1 MGLPE
6 WSPANQALEQD
17 VARAPLQTSA
27 MMKLVEDLKA
37 LTTAEIVTA
46 FHCKRPLT
54 PNMQGAMVV
63 LQLDVNFR
71 KPEANKFYDL
81 LEQLMGQASL
91 QMGGLQI
98 RKEGYKRS
106 AAVNKLAEL
115 IQ

>member
-1 MGLPE
+1 
-6 WSPANQALEQD
+6 
-17 VARAPLQTSA
+17 
-27 MMKLVEDLKA
+27 MKLIEDLKA

-46 FHCKRPLT
+46 FHSKRPLT

-63 LQLDVNFR
+63 LHVDVNFR

-106 AAVNKLAEL
+106 PAVNKLSEL